1 MEIVELTNI
10 QFDEYAKTH
19 PLTNY
24 CQTSKY
30 ALVMTDM
37 GYSYDYIGLV
47 DENNQIHAASL
58 ILTKK
63 ISGNIKYGYAPKGF
77 LINYYDKVLLKEFV
91 TKLRKHY
98 RKKNF
103 IFIKFNP
110 EINIGETSRK
120 NNFIVS
126 YNGNVR
132 LIDDLKALNI
142 KRRLELL
149 EFELLQPKFSSIIT
163 YNNYNYNNIHRNFRK
178 KVRHAIAK
186 GVFMDLGGPKDIDIL
201 YNFMKGKTSKSI
213 SYFRNLYNQYAKDN
227 SADLILMKID
237 NTKYL
242 NYVMDQCEKEELNNN
257 RLNEI
262 VSRDPRKKNINA
274 KINSDNKLQ
283 YLKLENNTVLTA
295 KKRNDEE
302 VIAAALVIKHY
313 NKITVLASGFSDMH
327 KKLNPNHILYYTI
340 IERYKDYFQLCDIG
354 GVSGNFEQTSEYFG
368 LNEFKTKFG
377 GNVYEFLG
385 EFDLICSERVFK
397 RLIKT
402 SFVEDE
408 FSKH

>member
-242 NYVMDQCEKEELNNN
+242 NYVMDQC
-257 RLNEI
+257 
-262 VSRDPRKKNINA
+262 
-274 KINSDNKLQ
+274 
-283 YLKLENNTVLTA
+283 
-295 KKRNDEE
+295 
-302 VIAAALVIKHY
+302 
-313 NKITVLASGFSDMH
+313 
-327 KKLNPNHILYYTI
+327 
-340 IERYKDYFQLCDIG
+340 
-354 GVSGNFEQTSEYFG
+354 
-368 LNEFKTKFG
+368 
-377 GNVYEFLG
+377 
-385 EFDLICSERVFK
+385 
-397 RLIKT
+397 
-402 SFVEDE
+402 
-408 FSKH
+408 

>member
-178 KVRHAIAK
+178 KIRHAIAK

>member
-30 ALVMTDM
+30 ALVMTDL

-63 ISGNIKYGYAPKGF
+63 VAGNIKYGYAPKGF
-77 LINYYDKVLLKEFV
+77 LINYYDKELLKEFV

-110 EINIGETSRK
+110 EINIGETTRK
-120 NNFIVS
+120 NNYVVS

-149 EFELLQPKFSSIIT
+149 EFELLQPKFSTIIT
-163 YNNYNYNNIHRNFRK
+163 YSNYNYSDIHRDFRK

-186 GVFMDLGGPKDIDIL
+186 GVSMTLGGPKDIDIL
-201 YNFMKGKTSKSI
+201 YNFMKGKTAKSI
-213 SYFRNLYNQYAKDN
+213 NFFRNLYNVYAKDN
-227 SADLILMKID
+227 SADLILMKVD

-242 NYVMDQCEKEELNNN
+242 NYIMQQCEIEELNNN

-283 YLKLENNTVLTA
+283 YLKIENETVLAA

-302 VIAAALVIKHY
+302 IIAAALVIKHY
-313 NKITVLASGFSDMH
+313 NKVSVIASGFSDMH

-340 IERYKDYFQLCDIG
+340 IERYKDYFQLCDLG
-354 GVSGNFEQTSEYFG
+354 GVSGNFEPTSEYHG
-368 LNEFKTKFG
+368 LNQFKIKFG
-377 GNVYEFLG
+377 PKIYEFLG
-385 EFDLICSERVFK
+385 EFDLITSERVFK

-402 SFVEDE
+402 SFIEDE
-408 FSKH
+408 FSK